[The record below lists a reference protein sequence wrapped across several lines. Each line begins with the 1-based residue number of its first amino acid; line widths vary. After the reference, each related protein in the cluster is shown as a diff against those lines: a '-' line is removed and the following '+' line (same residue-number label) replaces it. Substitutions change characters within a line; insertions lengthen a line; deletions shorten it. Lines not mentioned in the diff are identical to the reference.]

1 MKSMT
6 AGAIAKPDSKYPSL
20 LKNIPGAPK
29 KLFYKG
35 NWDKNIFENCLAV
48 VGSRHLTSY
57 GKRVADQLVGEIAAN
72 GITIVSGFMY
82 GGDAAAHKA
91 ALDAGGKTIAVM
103 PCGIENIHP
112 SYQKELYQRI
122 LSGGGLV
129 ISEYEGNQSPQNW
142 MYPQRNR
149 IVAGL
154 SQAILVLEAG
164 LESGTLITADLA
176 KKFGRKIFSVPGQLF
191 CDVSQGALKLIKE
204 GAFLVTS
211 AKDITNFYNLK
222 RSLENK
228 KKLIRTDDAFEQ
240 KIFDLLCNEPQD
252 SDNLSRKMKMRMA
265 ELGSKLSIMQIK
277 GIIKLEG
284 EKYYVD

>member
-1 MKSMT
+1 MT
-6 AGAIAKPDSKYPSL
+6 AGAIAKSDKGFPSL

-35 NWDKNIFENCLAV
+35 SFNENIFKNCLAV
-48 VGSRHLTSY
+48 VGSRRLTGY
-57 GKRVADQLVGEIAAN
+57 GKRVAQEAVGEIAAA

-82 GGDAAAHKA
+82 GGDAAAHAA
-91 ALDAGGKTIAVM
+91 ALDVGGKTIAVM
-103 PCGIENIHP
+103 PCGIDNIHP
-112 SYQKELYQRI
+112 SYQKELYEKI
-122 LSGGGLV
+122 LSGGGLI

-154 SQAILVLEAG
+154 SQALLVLEAG

-176 KKFGRKIFSVPGQLF
+176 KKFGRKIFAVPGQLF
-191 CDVSQGALKLIKE
+191 CDVAQGSLKLIKE
-204 GAFLVTS
+204 GASLMTC
-211 AKDITNFYNLK
+211 AKDITDFYNRK
-222 RSLENK
+222 ISSENK
-228 KKLIRTDDAFEQ
+228 RKLIRPDDALEK
-240 KIFDLLCNEPQD
+240 KIFAILCKCPQD
-252 SDNLSRKMKMRMA
+252 SDDLARKMKIRMA

-277 GIIKLEG
+277 GIIKLQG